1 MAQLVFDLTTENP
14 LEKKLNRS
22 WVPSTGRRRSRRTTA
37 TPHALSGRHLVAA
50 SICGLAQR
58 LLGVL
63 LLLVGIGLTL
73 TLWLLPVGL
82 PLALLGCALVA
93 TPQDKI
99 VSR

>member
-22 WVPSTGRRRSRRTTA
+22 WHPSTGRRRSRTVTA
-37 TPHALSGRHLVAA
+37 IPHALCGRNLVVA
-50 SICGLAQR
+50 SICDLAQR

-73 TLWLLPVGL
+73 TLWLLPAGL